1 LTSQNKVKRLLAPEM
16 PEDLDWL
23 GNVLIR
29 SDLNVPIS
37 NGNVLDNFRN

>member
-1 LTSQNKVKRLLAPEM
+1 LTSQN
-16 PEDLDWL
+16 L

-37 NGNVLDNFRN
+37 NGIVLDNFRIIKSIEYVEAL